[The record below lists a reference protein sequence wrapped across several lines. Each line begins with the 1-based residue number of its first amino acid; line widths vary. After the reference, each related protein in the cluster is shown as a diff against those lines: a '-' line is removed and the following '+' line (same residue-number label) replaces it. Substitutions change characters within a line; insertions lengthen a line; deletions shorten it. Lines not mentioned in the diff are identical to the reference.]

1 MPDTQE
7 YNGLSDFLWN
17 TNMSMEEMDKM
28 MLHMMLHM
36 KMNMG
41 ECEEGGMDM
50 SGMAGMDMGCDTMD
64 HSMTPMMLIQAQ
76 GEVKPAEAMGYAGHD
91 MGAMSMPGHD
101 MGSMPA
107 EAMLRAATW
116 DRCRPR
122 PCLRATTWR
131 SMPAEAMPPGHD
143 MSNMPG
149 GMPGMPM
156 PPGST
161 MPDMPGMPNMPGMPA
176 GGHTAVKGLL
186 ASQDGYTF
194 TPENTDIGDG
204 NFAFTITGPDGAP
217 VKDYTTLHDR
227 DLHLIV
233 ASDDLRQYA
242 HLHPM
247 LDDNGRWFV
256 KTPSDFSPGKYRAF
270 ADFDPEGTQ
279 TQLTLG
285 IDLTKPGAAPAA
297 KPLVPSNKDSVD
309 GFDVSLD
316 FTGTEATVTVR
327 RNGEV
332 VTTQPYLAAAGHL
345 VTLREGDLAYL
356 HVHPMDTEP
365 DGPVN
370 FMVSLPSAGTYA
382 MFFDFKVD
390 NVVRTARFVVDQP

>member
-1 MPDTQE
+1 M
-7 YNGLSDFLWN
+7 NM
-17 TNMSMEEMDKM
+17 NMSM
-28 MLHMMLHM
+28 
-36 KMNMG
+36 G
-41 ECEEGGMDM
+41 ECAGGMDM
-50 SGMAGMDMGCDTMD
+50 SGMDMGCESMD

-91 MGAMSMPGHD
+91 MAAMSMPGHD

-107 EAMLRAATW
+107 EAMPGHDMSA
-116 DRCRPR
+116 
-122 PCLRATTWR
+122 
-131 SMPAEAMPPGHD
+131 MPAEAMPQHDMSTMPAEAMPSGHD
-143 MSNMPG
+143 MSTMPG

-186 ASQDGYTF
+186 PSQDGYTF

-233 ASDDLRQYA
+233 ASDDLQQYA

-297 KPLVPSNKDSVD
+297 KPLMPSNKDSVD

-327 RNGEV
+327 RNGQV

-345 VTLREGDLAYL
+345 VTLREGDLGYL

-370 FMVSLPSAGTYA
+370 FMVNLPSAGTYA

-390 NVVRTARFVVDQP
+390 NVVRTARFVVNQP

>member
-1 MPDTQE
+1 
-7 YNGLSDFLWN
+7 
-17 TNMSMEEMDKM
+17 
-28 MLHMMLHM
+28 
-36 KMNMG
+36 
-41 ECEEGGMDM
+41 
-50 SGMAGMDMGCDTMD
+50 MDMGCDSMD

-76 GEVKPAEAMGYAGHD
+76 GEVKPAEAMGSRRSRHGIDACRGH
-91 MGAMSMPGHD
+91 ACRPRHV
-101 MGSMPA
+101 GSMPA
-107 EAMLRAATW
+107 EAMPAGH
-116 DRCRPR
+116 DM
-122 PCLRATTWR
+122 
-131 SMPAEAMPPGHD
+131 SNMPAESMPSGHD

-161 MPDMPGMPNMPGMPA
+161 MPDMPGMPA

-186 ASQDGYTF
+186 PSQDGYTF

-233 ASDDLRQYA
+233 ASEDLQQYA

-256 KTPSDFSPGKYRAF
+256 KTPSDFSPGTYRAF

-345 VTLREGDLAYL
+345 VTLREGDLGYL
-356 HVHPMDTEP
+356 HVHPMDTAP

-390 NVVRTARFVVDQP
+390 NVVRTARFVVNQP